1 MPRSD
6 TALER
11 GASSS
16 AEALATAASEP
27 PPAGSSRTGTALKGG
42 LALGL
47 HRGLLL
53 AVSLVMVPLAAHT
66 LPRAEFGAWL
76 LLSTI
81 PALIGFLDLGLA
93 NGLVTIVATESP
105 RGDEGRRNIH
115 RYVSSAAF
123 LLLGVGVTLAAAL
136 AVVVSVI
143 DLRAVMGASHAI
155 SRAEFATGLV
165 VLVVATAL
173 LIPLSVG
180 QRLAQGLQRMHLV
193 GVTGA
198 IGMSVQLAVAV
209 GCTVLGAGFGW
220 WVFASSLGS
229 LLAGAL
235 AWFVVFHRIAPDL
248 RPSWHLV
255 DRAAARVVLR
265 RGSLFLVIGIA
276 AAVGF
281 QTDALVIA
289 SRLGVESVPEYAAP
303 YRLFSLV
310 TGVVTLFA
318 LPLWAAHAD
327 AFARDEHDWTRRTFR
342 RSMIGAGVVATL
354 ATAAIVLTAR
364 PILSLTLGSADPNPS
379 FGILLALAATAIVI
393 SLSQPLGVL
402 LNAANVVKFQVV
414 IGTLM
419 CVLNLGLSLV
429 LVETIGVAGPPLA
442 TAISQTVLGVIPC
455 AIYVRRM
462 ERKHDLSVAKPAT
475 APVHQLAP

>member
-1 MPRSD
+1 MPPSD

-209 GCTVLGAGFGW
+209 ACTVLGAGFGW
-220 WVFASSLGS
+220 WVFASS
-229 LLAGAL
+229 A
-235 AWFVVFHRIAPDL
+235 R
-248 RPSWHLV
+248 LV
-255 DRAAARVVLR
+255 ARGRA
-265 RGSLFLVIGIA
+265 RGSSCS
-276 AAVGF
+276 
-281 QTDALVIA
+281 IA
-289 SRLGVESVPEYAAP
+289 SRP
-303 YRLFSLV
+303 
-310 TGVVTLFA
+310 TC
-318 LPLWAAHAD
+318 D
-327 AFARDEHDWTRRTFR
+327 
-342 RSMIGAGVVATL
+342 
-354 ATAAIVLTAR
+354 R
-364 PILSLTLGSADPNPS
+364 PGTSSTEPRLGSCSAE
-379 FGILLALAATAIVI
+379 AA
-393 SLSQPLGVL
+393 SS
-402 LNAANVVKFQVV
+402 
-414 IGTLM
+414 
-419 CVLNLGLSLV
+419 S
-429 LVETIGVAGPPLA
+429 
-442 TAISQTVLGVIPC
+442 
-455 AIYVRRM
+455 
-462 ERKHDLSVAKPAT
+462 
-475 APVHQLAP
+475 